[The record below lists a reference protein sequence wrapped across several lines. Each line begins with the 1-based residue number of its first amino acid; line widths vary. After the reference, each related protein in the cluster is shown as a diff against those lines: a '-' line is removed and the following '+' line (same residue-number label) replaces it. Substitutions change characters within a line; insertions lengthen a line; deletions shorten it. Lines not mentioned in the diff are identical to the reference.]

1 MMIGIWRSRI
11 SETRIVISTETM
23 IEREIGM
30 MMVIGNAI
38 VRKTEMIENAKVIG
52 IGTATVIVETVETVE
67 TVIVGVEREIVV
79 AVIGIAIM
87 TVIEKEIGRETILD
101 GLVHE
106 KEREREIADLQQ
118 VDGCTIQVGMGSILL
133 TVR

>member
-1 MMIGIWRSRI
+1 M
-11 SETRIVISTETM
+11 ISTENM

-30 MMVIGNAI
+30 MMVIENAI
-38 VRKTEMIENAKVIG
+38 VRKTEMIENAKVID
-52 IGTATVIVETVETVE
+52 IGTATVIVE

-106 KEREREIADLQQ
+106 KEREKGE
-118 VDGCTIQVGMGSILL
+118 
-133 TVR
+133 